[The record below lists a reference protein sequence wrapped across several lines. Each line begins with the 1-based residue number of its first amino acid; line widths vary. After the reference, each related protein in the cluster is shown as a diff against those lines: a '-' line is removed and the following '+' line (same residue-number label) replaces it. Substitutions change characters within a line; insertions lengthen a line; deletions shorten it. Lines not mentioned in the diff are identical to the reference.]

1 MDIQQQ
7 KQELR
12 QQFLEQREKI
22 SGDQYIAASGAIIQK
37 LKQLTE
43 FEEAKNIH
51 SYISMNDRGEVDTH
65 DLIKEMVSSDKKVI
79 VPVTNF
85 RKGTLK
91 HIRLNSYEDLEAN
104 KWGVPEPDGGE
115 EISPEELDLVIVPMV
130 GADEE
135 CNRIGYGKGFY
146 DRFLK
151 NVDCPKV
158 GLLFERNVVKQLP
171 AEDFDIPLDKIITE
185 RRVIQRD

>member
-12 QQFLEQREKI
+12 KQFLEQRQNI
-22 SGDQYIAASGAIIQK
+22 SKDKYVAASDAIIQK

-43 FEEAKNIH
+43 FNEIKNVH
-51 SYISMNDRGEVDTH
+51 SYISMNDRREVDTH
-65 DLIKEMVSSDKKVI
+65 DLIKEMVTSDKKVI

-85 RKGTLK
+85 QKGTLR
-91 HIRLNSYEDLEAN
+91 HIRLNSYEGMEVN

-115 EISPEELDLVIVPMV
+115 EVLPEELDLVIVPMV
-130 GADEE
+130 GADEQ

-151 NVDCPKV
+151 KVNCPKI
-158 GLLFERNVVKQLP
+158 GLLFEQNVVKQLP
-171 AEDFDIPLDKIITE
+171 IEDFDIPLDKIITE
-185 RRVIQRD
+185 QRVIQRD